1 MKIALI
7 HFYLATAS
15 GDPRM
20 VLSIAQTLRKQGHR
34 VKVYCAESDSRF
46 LPELRKG
53 LDTQVVPPRA
63 PLRSVIGA
71 SRLFARIIERFHR
84 NLLYAD
90 TARRIEEVL
99 EPDFDFVLCEND
111 YSYQVGTSYK
121 KRNPKARVIWIM
133 NNPPFYHS
141 HKNNIVVDAL
151 SRAVAWWEGRTAR
164 RFASG
169 IDWAVVFDK
178 ANQEASR
185 AVGISAKLIGNPLD
199 FDYFYSPI
207 RSWPPTGPVKILA
220 VGVLSPLRRFEDVV
234 SAVKILRGM
243 GYDVC
248 ALIVCKD
255 YWADRLY
262 RSKFEVFIKD
272 SGVQEFIDA
281 RFEGVSE
288 EFMKLALRESHISL
302 VPNNAKVWVATACEA
317 MAAGMPLVI
326 SRATSM
332 IDVLRDGED
341 ALFFDPLRPEQIAEK
356 VRLLIENPDFYARIA
371 SSGQTFVK
379 DNLNLESFTK
389 NILQSPK

>member
-46 LPELRKG
+46 LPKLREG
-53 LDTQVVPPRA
+53 LDIGVVPPRA
-63 PLRSVIGA
+63 PLRSVLGA
-71 SRLFARIIERFHR
+71 SGIAARIIERFRR
-84 NLLYAD
+84 NRLYTD
-90 TARRIEEVL
+90 TAKRIEQAL
-99 EPDFDFVLCEND
+99 DQDFDFVLCEND
-111 YSYQVGTSYK
+111 YSYQIGVLYK
-121 KRNPKARVIWIM
+121 KRNPKARVVWIM

-141 HKNNIVVDAL
+141 RKNNIIVDVL
-151 SRAVAWWEGRTAR
+151 SRAVAWWEARTAQC
-164 RFASG
+164 FASG

-185 AVGISAKLIGNPLD
+185 AVGISTKLIGNPLD

-207 RSWPPTGPVKILA
+207 KSWPPKGPVKILA

-234 SAVKILRGM
+234 SAVKILRSM
-243 GYDVC
+243 RYDVC
-248 ALIVCKD
+248 TLIICKD
-255 YWADRLY
+255 YWADRSY

-272 SGVQEFIDA
+272 SGVQEFIDV

-302 VPNNAKVWVATACEA
+302 VPNNAKVWIATACEA

-332 IDVLRDGED
+332 TGVLREDKD
-341 ALFFDPLRPEQIAEK
+341 ALFFDPLHPEQIAEK
-356 VRLLIENPDFYARIA
+356 IRLLIESPDLYARIA
-371 SSGQTFVK
+371 RSGQTFVK